1 MHPSWYQWDSP
12 DLLLALHVQP
22 GAKTD
27 RVDGL
32 HGDRLKVRISAAAAD
47 GKANAHLIGFLAG
60 LFGVPLRQVTLLSGL
75 SSRSKRVRIDRPGR
89 LLPGMAPPA
98 E

>member
-1 MHPSWYQWDSP
+1 MHPSWYQWDGS

-32 HGDRLKVRISAAAAD
+32 HGDRLKVRISAAPAD
-47 GKANAHLIGFLAG
+47 GRANLQLAGFLAG
-60 LFGVPLRQVTLLSGL
+60 LFEVPLRQVTLLSGQ
-75 SSRSKRVRIDRPGR
+75 SSRSKRVRIVRPGK
-89 LLPGMAPPA
+89 LLPGMMPPVD
-98 E
+98 